1 MCLKTFSIHG
11 EDFHYFHMARI
22 SNIFN
27 AHAEYLQFSREK
39 VLKLKTG
46 FVHTRA
52 LPHTYIH
59 TVALRTLFDIKIQCA
74 FLSCECSL
82 CSVRLEFQSFIL
94 GMGASVKI
102 VNGLSVGWGGRGDIM
117 PSAELF
123 K

>member
-1 MCLKTFSIHG
+1 
-11 EDFHYFHMARI
+11 MARI

-27 AHAEYLQFSREK
+27 NHAEYLQFCREN
-39 VLKLKTG
+39 VLKLKTSL
-46 FVHTRA
+46 FFIHE
-52 LPHTYIH
+52 LFPHTYIYI
-59 TVALRTLFDIKIQCA
+59 VARHTLFDLEIQWA
-74 FLSCECSL
+74 FFSCECSL